1 MLSHLLFC
9 GINVEKGFS
18 FLVIGK
24 NISRLRCRYHFV
36 LAALF
41 SSDRGAMIHVGFL
54 LERDTSFS
62 KNVEKDDELSVQA
75 G

>member
-1 MLSHLLFC
+1 MSHSTFC

-41 SSDRGAMIHVGFL
+41 SSDRETMQIAGFL
-54 LERDTSFS
+54 FE
-62 KNVEKDDELSVQA
+62 
-75 G
+75 

>member
-1 MLSHLLFC
+1 MLSHLSFC

-18 FLVIGK
+18 LLVIGK

-41 SSDRGAMIHVGFL
+41 SSDREATITGGFL
-54 LERDTSFS
+54 AERHISLS
-62 KNVEKDDELSVQA
+62 KNVEKDGRLSVQA
-75 G
+75 R

>member
-1 MLSHLLFC
+1 MLSHLSFC

-41 SSDRGAMIHVGFL
+41 SSDREAKINVGFL
-54 LERDTSFS
+54 PERHTLLS
-62 KNVEKDDELSVQA
+62 KNIEKDDGLSVQV